1 MTSLQEQ
8 GSMYEKTGAD
18 ILAAIRGLSNRYVAE
33 HPAQP
38 YVYRAFNRE
47 GIQRAEDFRY
57 RFDLEDRFPEALP
70 GQHCYVWG
78 KVWSDASDT
87 EQHWSVTACCPLEI
101 FVNNRSVFRSLPHE
115 ENEGR
120 TRGCSAVLGKGW
132 NDVVLKYTKTR
143 AGFGGLFG
151 TSNTKWVIYHSVVAS
166 KEREGQE
173 GWLYSEPIHN
183 SLPIERLPRDGQSEL
198 EDTLKWYPRLSWPK
212 QEQVK
217 SPLSRVFGEAQGR
230 TGFAWARL
238 YVPGYGVE
246 CRIKGSTAGKITMYI
261 DGKEV
266 FQTNQTGEFDVPIEM
281 SFGEH
286 NLIIKQ
292 TATSEWGVHAE
303 VWLGESQLTFTNPM
317 QIKGCLG
324 NWLYLGPFIEKHV
337 PDIEQ
342 LKELYRIFED
352 GEHGTYWRM
361 DAPGTWVRP
370 YMEAPL
376 FGKWNYP
383 LGVTLYGLLQAGRK
397 LKRSDLVRYVT
408 EHVGQT
414 TSWYAYMKWDRQQYG
429 APGILHPMAR
439 IDSLDDCG
447 SFGSIMLEAFKEHE
461 QLPGADALAY
471 EIGHYIANVQERLP
485 DGAFYRE
492 NPTGTNTLWADDL
505 YMAVPFLCRYYQL
518 TGDEAYV
525 SEAANQFLLYKKYL
539 LMPEKGI
546 MSHVFDFKHGMA
558 TDVAWGR
565 GNGWVLFSL
574 SELLAVLPE
583 KHTQRSELLD
593 MFRSLSASYLRYQ
606 SDEGLWRQVIDEKD
620 AYLETSCTA
629 MFIYA
634 YSKGVCSGW
643 LPDASAYAESAFRAW
658 EGLTRH
664 CMDTKGNLYGVCR
677 GSGYSFS
684 SHYYKY
690 DLHTQLNDTHGIG
703 IVLLAGVEML
713 LLKEWLQQ
721 KRGIETI

>member
-1 MTSLQEQ
+1 MTSLQQQE
-8 GSMYEKTGAD
+8 SIYDKKGAD
-18 ILAAIRGLSNRYVAE
+18 IEAAIQGLSNRYVAE

-57 RFDLEDRFPEALP
+57 RFNLEERFPEALP
-70 GQHCYVWG
+70 GQHCYAWG
-78 KVWSDASDT
+78 KVWSESSDA
-87 EQHWSVTACCPLEI
+87 ELHLSVTAFCPLEI

-115 ENEGR
+115 ENERR

-132 NDVVLKYTKTR
+132 NDVVLKFTKTR

-151 TSNTKWVIYHSVVAS
+151 TSNTKWVIYHSIIAS

-173 GWLYSEPIHN
+173 GWLYSEPVQH
-183 SLPIERLPRDGQSEL
+183 SLSVDQLPMDGQSEL
-198 EDTLKWYPRLSWPK
+198 WDTLNWFPRLSWDIE
-212 QEQVK
+212 EQAA
-217 SPLSRVFGEAQGR
+217 SPFTRLLGKADGQ
-230 TGFAWARL
+230 TGFAWTRL
-238 YVPGYGVE
+238 HGLGDGAE
-246 CRIKGSTAGKITMYI
+246 CRIKGSTAGIMTVFI
-261 DGKEV
+261 DGKQV
-266 FQTNQTGEFDVPIEM
+266 YHTNQPGEFDVPIGL

-286 NLIIKQ
+286 SLVIKQ
-292 TATSEWGVHAE
+292 TALSEWGVHAE
-303 VWLGESQLTFTNPM
+303 VWLGDRILPFSYPIQV
-317 QIKGCLG
+317 KGCTG
-324 NWLYLGPFIEKHV
+324 NWLYLGPFTDRHV
-337 PDIEQ
+337 PEVEQ
-342 LKELYRIFED
+342 LHELYRVFED
-352 GEHGTYWRM
+352 GEQGTYWRV

-383 LGVTLYGLLQAGRK
+383 LGVTLYGLLEAGRR
-397 LKRSDLVRYVT
+397 LERNDLVRYVT
-408 EHVGQT
+408 DHVGQS

-429 APGILHPMAR
+429 APGILHPMAH

-447 SFGSIMLEAFKEHE
+447 SFGSIMLESFKEHQ
-461 QLPGADALAY
+461 QLPGAEALAH
-471 EIGHYIANVQERLP
+471 EIGHYMAHVQERLP

-492 NPTGTNTLWADDL
+492 NPHGTNTMWADDL

-525 SEAANQFLLYKKYL
+525 TEAANQFLLYKKYL
-539 LMPEKGI
+539 LMPKNGI
-546 MSHVFDFKHGMA
+546 MSHVFDFKHEIA
-558 TDVAWGR
+558 TEVAWGR

-583 KHTQRSELLD
+583 HHSQRSKLLD
-593 MFRSLSASYLRYQ
+593 MFQSLSASYLNYQ
-606 SDEGLWRQVIDEKD
+606 SDKGLWRQVVDEKD

-634 YSKGVCSGW
+634 YSRGVRSGW
-643 LPDASAYAESAFRAW
+643 LPEVSAYTESAFRAW
-658 EGLTRH
+658 EGLTQH
-664 CMDTKGNLYGVCR
+664 SIDTKGNLYGVCR

-684 SHYYKY
+684 SHYYMY

-713 LLKEWLQQ
+713 RLKEWLQD
-721 KRGIETI
+721 KK